1 MQLKPNK
8 TVLIVGASFLV
19 LVLVFFIVMNS
30 NKPKTPTQKVSTF
43 VKFDGKEKSSTQL
56 SSGKKIDTA
65 DPDAVAAELGLKS
78 SSSNLGS
85 DKTSSTPAQPT
96 SSNSDLVQTTMQN
109 FVSISLDNKELDKRN
124 ERLQQKLTDS
134 LYESLNIEADTKT
147 LKTMWD
153 NWENKKVL
161 DTNQPVQLT
170 NQNIKS
176 LKVFQDSSDDN
187 NFIVTT
193 SVEIQSPASPNTSII
208 NREYTV
214 QLENGKLSTITKVS
228 EAAQKNE

>member
-1 MQLKPNK
+1 MKLKPNK
-8 TVLIVGASFLV
+8 TALIVGASFLALG
-19 LVLVFFIVMNS
+19 LVIFIVMNG

-43 VKFDGKEKSSTQL
+43 VKFDGKEKTSTQL
-56 SSGKKIDTA
+56 SSGKKIDTS

-78 SSSNLGS
+78 SSESSAS
-85 DKTSSTPAQPT
+85 DKTSSTSLQPAI
-96 SSNSDLVQTTMQN
+96 SNSDLVQSAMQN

-124 ERLQQKLTDS
+124 EQLKQKLTDS
-134 LYESLNIEADTKT
+134 LYGALNIESDTET
-147 LKTMWD
+147 LKTMWG

-176 LKVFQDSSDDN
+176 LKVFQDSSDDT
-187 NFIVTT
+187 NFIVKT

-208 NREYTV
+208 DREYTV
-214 QLENGKLSTITKVS
+214 QLENGKLNTITKVS
-228 EAAQKNE
+228 EVPQKNE

>member
-1 MQLKPNK
+1 MKLKPNK
-8 TVLIVGASFLV
+8 TALIVGASFLALG
-19 LVLVFFIVMNS
+19 LVIFIVMNG
-30 NKPKTPTQKVSTF
+30 NKPKTATQKVSTF
-43 VKFDGKEKSSTQL
+43 VKFDGKVKSSTQL

-78 SSSNLGS
+78 SSNNLDS
-85 DKTSSTPAQPT
+85 DKTSSTSAQPT

-134 LYESLNIEADTKT
+134 LYDSLNIEADTKT

-176 LKVFQDSSDDN
+176 LKVFQDSSDDT

-214 QLENGKLSTITKVS
+214 QLENGKLNTITKVS
-228 EAAQKNE
+228 EAAQNNE